1 MPRSNDTR
9 SRTGIRRAR
18 RWAFLAATVVLA
30 GLSVAVLRNGSR
42 RPVVWDGPTALAE
55 RGPLTINIMESGTV
69 HPREQIIIRND
80 LERDAKIKFIVDE
93 GKQVKQGELVVE
105 LDVTELEQFLVERR
119 IRVQTAESSLVYAQ
133 ENLKVVE
140 NQGQAD
146 IEQAELTYKFAQ
158 QDLQKYIDGEFPRL
172 VKAAEAKITLAEQ
185 ELSRAREMHEWSQ
198 KLFEEK
204 YLSRSELQRDELAAN
219 KADLDLQLA
228 GADLELLKDYTYTRQ
243 LDQLNSNV
251 RQAEMALERA
261 KRKHAATMAQAMA
274 ELKAR
279 TARYE
284 DEREELK
291 EDEDEI
297 ASAKKYA
304 PIDGMVLYA
313 SSVEDWDDDEE
324 PIRHG
329 TIVDQQQ
336 EIIFLPTTA
345 AFNADIKILEVN
357 LRKIEIG
364 MPARITMDAL
374 SGKVFTGRVAE
385 IAPVADSDRW
395 FTNPNLK
402 VYNTVISL
410 DSTDPALRNGMS
422 CRVEILV
429 QRHTDAVYVP
439 IQAVTRVNR
448 RPTVYAVEN
457 GILVPRPVEIGLD
470 NNRMVHVLG
479 GLQGGETI
487 CLAPPLAPGASEHRE
502 DDPNEP
508 PGDPNQ
514 RGGGRS

>member
-1 MPRSNDTR
+1 MGPKK
-9 SRTGIRRAR
+9 GALRRL
-18 RWAFLAATVVLA
+18 RWVFLAGAVVVSA
-30 GLSVAVLRNGSR
+30 FSVAILRRGLGETA
-42 RPVVWDGPTALAE
+42 VWEGPTALAE
-55 RGPLTINIMESGTV
+55 RGPLTINIMESGTI

-105 LDVTELEQFLVERR
+105 LDVTNLEQFLVERR

-172 VKAAEAKITLAEQ
+172 VKAAEAKITLAAQ
-185 ELSRAREMHEWSQ
+185 ELSRAREMHEWSR

-219 KADLDLQLA
+219 KADLDVQLA
-228 GADLELLKDYTYTRQ
+228 RADVELLKDYTYTRQ
-243 LDQLNSNV
+243 LDQLNSDV
-251 RQAEMALERA
+251 RQSEMALDRA

-284 DEREELK
+284 DEKAELK

-297 ASAKKYA
+297 ARAKKYA
-304 PIDGMVLYA
+304 PIDGMALYA

-329 TIVDQQQ
+329 ALVNQQQ
-336 EIIFLPTTA
+336 PIIFLPTTA

-357 LRKIEIG
+357 LRKIAIG
-364 MPARITMDAL
+364 MPVRITVDAL
-374 SGKVFTGRVAE
+374 SGKVFTARVAE

-402 VYNTVISL
+402 VYNAVISL

-448 RPTVYAVEN
+448 QPTVYAVED

-470 NNRMVHVLG
+470 NSRMVHVLD

-487 CLAPPLAPGASEHRE
+487 CLAPPLAPAANEHRQ

-508 PGDPNQ
+508 LGDPNQ
-514 RGGGRS
+514 QGEGRS

>member
-42 RPVVWDGPTALAE
+42 RPVVWDGPTTVVQ
-55 RGPLTINIMESGTV
+55 RGPLTINVTETGTI

-80 LERDAKIKFIVDE
+80 LQRDAKIMFIVEE
-93 GKQVKQGELVVE
+93 GSQVKKGDLLVE

-119 IRVQTAESSLVYAQ
+119 IRVQTAESSLIYAQ

-146 IEQAELTYKFAQ
+146 IEQAELGYKFAQ

-172 VKAAEAKITLAEQ
+172 QKAAEAKITLAEQ
-185 ELSRAREMHEWSQ
+185 ELSRAQEMHEWSQ
-198 KLFEEK
+198 KLFDEK
-204 YLSRSELQRDELAAN
+204 YLARSELQRDQLSAN

-228 GADLELLKDYTYTRQ
+228 KTDLDLLRNYTYTRQ
-243 LDQLNSNV
+243 LDQLNSDV
-251 RQAEMALERA
+251 RQAEMGLERA
-261 KRKHAATMAQAMA
+261 KRKHAATMAQATA

-279 TARYE
+279 AARFE
-284 DEREELK
+284 DEKAELK

-313 SSVEDWDDDEE
+313 SSVEDWRDDED
-324 PIRHG
+324 PIKHG
-329 TIVDQQQ
+329 AVVNRQQ
-336 EIIFLPTTA
+336 EIIYLPTTA

-357 LRKIEIG
+357 LRKVAVG
-364 MPARITMDAL
+364 MPARIIVDAMQGKVF
-374 SGKVFTGRVAE
+374 SGKVAQ
-385 IAPVADSDRW
+385 IAPVPDSDRW

-402 VYNTVISL
+402 VYSTVIAL
-410 DSTDPALRNGMS
+410 DTTESALRNGMS
-422 CRVEILV
+422 CRVEIVV
-429 QRHTDAVYVP
+429 QRHDDVVYVP
-439 IQAVTRVNR
+439 IQAVTRVGR
-448 RPTVYAVEN
+448 QPTVYAVEN
-457 GILVPRPVEIGLD
+457 GVLVPRSVQIGLD
-470 NNRMVHVLG
+470 NSRFVHVLD
-479 GLQGGETI
+479 GLRAGEVI
-487 CLAPPLAPGASEHRE
+487 CLAPPLTTSAAGHGEGESEDE
-502 DDPNEP
+502 TP
-508 PGDPNQ
+508 DPNQ
-514 RGGGRS
+514 GGDRS